1 MQKTGQIERTIDREF
16 AEEEGRYKTCVGILA
31 SWHERKDMDG

>member
-16 AEEEGRYKTCVGILA
+16 AEEEGRYMTCVGILA
-31 SWHERKDMDG
+31 SWHERKGMDG